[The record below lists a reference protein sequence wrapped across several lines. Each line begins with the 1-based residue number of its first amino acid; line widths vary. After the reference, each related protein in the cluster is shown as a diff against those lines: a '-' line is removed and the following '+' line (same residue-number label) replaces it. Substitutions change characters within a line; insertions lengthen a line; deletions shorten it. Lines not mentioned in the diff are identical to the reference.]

1 MTTVHLDTLTKI
13 YPRSS
18 APAVRELSLI
28 VDSGELVALLGPS
41 GCGKTTTLKMIAGLI
56 DPTSGAICFGDR
68 EVTCIAPERRGVAMV
83 FQKPLLFPYMTVAE
97 NIGFG
102 LRMRGERS
110 AAIQARVREMLDL
123 VRLPGLENRKPHQL
137 SGGQEQRIALARALI
152 VEPAV
157 LLLDEPLSQ
166 LDANL
171 RTEMRELILR
181 VQRELAITTIFVT
194 HDQEEAVMLA
204 DRIALLFDGT
214 LQQYDTPR
222 GFYERPGTKRIA
234 QFFGGQNFIGG
245 RKQGAHF
252 VSALGVFELNGVSV
266 PDGPGV
272 LTIRPEAIVLDR
284 AGQNMLRGTIAASTY
299 LGTQMRHWIKVDD
312 LALQALADPTL
323 PLGPGDQVALLLPK
337 ERLWVLPVEES
348 DKMAG

>member
-1 MTTVHLDTLTKI
+1 MTTVLLDTLTKI
-13 YPRSS
+13 YPRSI
-18 APAVRELSLI
+18 APAVRELSLM
-28 VDSGELVALLGPS
+28 VNSGELVALLGPS

-56 DPTSGAICFGDR
+56 DPSSGAICFGDR

-83 FQKPLLFPYMTVAE
+83 FQKPLLFPYMTIAE

-102 LRMRGERS
+102 LRMRGERP
-110 AAIQARVREMLDL
+110 AVIQARVREMLDL
-123 VRLPGLENRKPHQL
+123 VQLPGLEDRKPHQL
-137 SGGQEQRIALARALI
+137 SGGQEQRIALARGLI
-152 VEPAV
+152 VQPSV

-171 RTEMRELILR
+171 RGEMRELIQR

-204 DRIALLFDGT
+204 DRIALLFDGA

-222 GFYERPGTKRIA
+222 GFYERPATARIA

-245 RKQGAHF
+245 RKQGGRF
-252 VSALGVFELNGVSV
+252 VSALGVFELNGVTT
-266 PDGPGV
+266 PDGPGL

-284 AGQNMLRGTIAASTY
+284 AGQNMLRGTITASTY
-299 LGTQMRHWIKVDD
+299 LGTQMRHRIKVGDVD
-312 LALQALADPTL
+312 LQALSNPTM

-337 ERLWVLPVEES
+337 ERLWVLPEEP
-348 DKMAG
+348 DKVRG